1 MGFSIMTSFKTEF
14 VIAAAKALKVI
25 QSCRSLEQL
34 KHAETYV
41 KLCKN
46 RFYELFINNNNKEL
60 FKQQLLLDDYIKYQ
74 LILINQSNE
83 QHDA

>member
-1 MGFSIMTSFKTEF
+1 MTSIKTEF

-34 KHAETYV
+34 EHAETYV

-46 RFYELFINNNNKEL
+46 RFKELFIDNNNKEL
-60 FKQQLLLDDYIKYQ
+60 SRQYKLLENYIKYQ
-74 LILINQSNE
+74 KVIINQNYE

>member
-1 MGFSIMTSFKTEF
+1 MTSIKTEF

-41 KLCKN
+41 KLFKN
-46 RFYELFINNNNKEL
+46 RFLELFINNNNKEL
-60 FKQQLLLDDYIKYQ
+60 SRQYKLLENYIKYQ
-74 LILINQSNE
+74 KVIINQNYE
-83 QHDA
+83 

>member
-1 MGFSIMTSFKTEF
+1 MTSIKTEF

-46 RFYELFINNNNKEL
+46 RFLELFIDNNNKEL
-60 FKQQLLLDDYIKYQ
+60 SRQYKLLENYIKYQ
-74 LILINQSNE
+74 QVIINQNYE

>member
-1 MGFSIMTSFKTEF
+1 MTSIKTEF

-46 RFYELFINNNNKEL
+46 RFSELFIDNNNKEL
-60 FKQQLLLDDYIKYQ
+60 SRQYKLLENYIKYQ
-74 LILINQSNE
+74 QVIINQNYE

>member
-1 MGFSIMTSFKTEF
+1 MTSIKTEF

-41 KLCKN
+41 KLFKN
-46 RFYELFINNNNKEL
+46 RFLELFIDNNNKEL
-60 FKQQLLLDDYIKYQ
+60 SRQYKLLENYIKYQ
-74 LILINQSNE
+74 KVIINQNYE

>member
-1 MGFSIMTSFKTEF
+1 MTSIKTEF

-41 KLCKN
+41 KLFKN
-46 RFYELFINNNNKEL
+46 RFLELFINNNNKEL
-60 FKQQLLLDDYIKYQ
+60 SRQYKLLENYIKYQ
-74 LILINQSNE
+74 KVIINQNYE

>member
-1 MGFSIMTSFKTEF
+1 MTSIKTEF

-41 KLCKN
+41 KLFKN
-46 RFYELFINNNNKEL
+46 RFLELFINNNNKEL
-60 FKQQLLLDDYIKYQ
+60 SRQYKLVENYIKYQ
-74 LILINQSNE
+74 KVIINQNYE

>member
-1 MGFSIMTSFKTEF
+1 MGFSIMTSFKTEY

-41 KLCKN
+41 DLVEN
-46 RFYELFINNNNKEL
+46 RFSDLFIEDNKTII
-60 FKQQLLLDDYIKYQ
+60 KQYKLLRSYIQYQ
-74 LILINQSNE
+74 HVIIKNK
-83 QHDA
+83 

>member
-1 MGFSIMTSFKTEF
+1 MTTVKTEF

-34 KHAETYV
+34 KHAKTYV
-41 KLCKN
+41 KLYKN
-46 RFYELFINNNNKEL
+46 RFSELFIDNNNKEL
-60 FKQQLLLDDYIKYQ
+60 SRQYKLLENYIKYQ
-74 LILINQSNE
+74 KVIINQNYE

>member
-1 MGFSIMTSFKTEF
+1 MTTMKTEF

-46 RFYELFINNNNKEL
+46 KFFELFIDNNNKEL
-60 FKQQLLLDDYIKYQ
+60 SRQYKLLENYIKYQ
-74 LILINQSNE
+74 QVLINQNYE

>member
-1 MGFSIMTSFKTEF
+1 MTSIKTEF

-34 KHAETYV
+34 KHAKTYV

-46 RFYELFINNNNKEL
+46 RFKELFIDNNNKEL
-60 FKQQLLLDDYIKYQ
+60 SRQYKLLENYIKYQ
-74 LILINQSNE
+74 KVIINQNYE

>member
-1 MGFSIMTSFKTEF
+1 MTTLKTEF

-41 KLCKN
+41 KLFKN
-46 RFYELFINNNNKEL
+46 RFLELFINNNNKEL
-60 FKQQLLLDDYIKYQ
+60 SRQYKLLENYIKYQ
-74 LILINQSNE
+74 KVIINQNYE